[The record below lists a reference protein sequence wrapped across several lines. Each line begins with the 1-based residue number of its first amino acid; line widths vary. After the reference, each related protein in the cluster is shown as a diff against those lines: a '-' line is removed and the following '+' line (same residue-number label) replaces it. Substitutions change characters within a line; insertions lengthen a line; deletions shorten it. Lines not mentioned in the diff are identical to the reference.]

1 MGMAASQAR
10 YLALV
15 ARKSNCEYEGQQ
27 INQARLALS
36 NQSANLFNQMLGL
49 NVPVPPSTSD
59 FTKKQ
64 YSFTDGVNNAV
75 IENWHQ
81 LAQPDSEGYNYV
93 VDYYYNAEEFHGSQ
107 KKMND
112 PQVQFT
118 IPNAEVSTDYAEQV
132 RRIQEQLKNIEE
144 LEKAYETAKN
154 DYNQLFTNSK
164 KLSFYQ
170 DKNTVTKASYEML
183 GDNYVVKFGDDVQQ
197 TSYYNGTEY
206 LVYRAGDDTLYFQ
219 NPETEEYYDLVGVNE
234 DPPVVYAG
242 VLPELTPVY
251 EQDRMLFIPYSSIDN
266 AVSSEVKERI
276 AEAIEKLKECSDGS
290 SISGDNVY
298 CNFDEYGNI
307 TLALKSDLDALVST
321 GGTGTSTILPIYH
334 VNGHAGDDDPWMST
348 EDATAKLAELD
359 AAQIAAKSNLDI
371 AESVY
376 SLMNVPEYIGNT
388 KLNALTEL
396 SESDQAAIKQ
406 IIADMKDQ
414 DVNTNFTKYFNPDTN
429 EYTGGIYSFVLNGTT
444 YYTTYDDLAECYIN
458 GTGINNIDDQPKLA
472 YYTAGYITQK
482 VVKQEKAIL
491 ETDSSGRFTSIRL
504 SDDTIKYTLN
514 VETITDD
521 AAYQDAMN
529 QYYYENAQY
538 DKMVQDINAKTSL
551 IQQEDRTLELRL
563 KQLDTEQQALATEI
577 DAVSKVVKDNIEKS
591 FKTFGG

>member
-49 NVPVPPSTSD
+49 SVPVPPSTSD

-118 IPNAEVSTDYAEQV
+118 IHNADISTDYAEQV

-144 LEKAYETAKN
+144 LEKSYETAKN
-154 DYNQLFTNSK
+154 DYNQMFTNSK
-164 KLSFYQ
+164 KLAFYQ
-170 DKNTVTKASYEML
+170 DRNTITKARYAKD
-183 GDNYVVKFGDDVQQ
+183 GDNYNVTFTESEQKTVNYNGIDYLEFKGSDDV
-197 TSYYNGTEY
+197 TYY
-206 LVYRAGDDTLYFQ
+206 Q
-219 NPETEEYYDLVGVNE
+219 NPEEPDVYYDETGVQDGTPHDFGGN
-234 DPPVVYAG
+234 
-242 VLPELTPVY
+242 LPTFTPVY
-251 EQDRMLFIPYSSIDN
+251 AESTYTFQAYSS
-266 AVSSEVKERI
+266 ASEPQKTEI
-276 AEAIEKLKECSDGS
+276 ADAIEKLKECSDGS
-290 SISGDNVY
+290 SINGDDVYYNVDTSGQIV
-298 CNFDEYGNI
+298 I
-307 TLALKSDLDALVST
+307 ALRSDIESLVSD

-334 VNGHAGDDDPWMST
+334 VNGEPGDDDSWMST
-348 EDATAKLAELD
+348 QGATAKLAELD

-406 IIADMKDQ
+406 IIADMKEQ

-429 EYTGGIYSFVLNGTT
+429 EYSGGIYSFVLNGTT

-472 YYTAGYITQK
+472 YYSAGYITQK
-482 VVKQEKAIL
+482 VTKQEKAIL